1 MAGTGPVD
9 VENITQALQGL
20 VLKSLCV
27 CVCACRVLYLRLV
40 SFKVFVYER

>member
-27 CVCACRVLYLRLV
+27 RAGSASCQ
-40 SFKVFVYER
+40 F